1 MQLHTLT
8 PDFSHILFDEPS
20 SVFHVLTESERKLFL
35 DRMEVRK
42 YRKGDFICRTGDL
55 PAGLFC
61 LISGTA
67 KICRI
72 GAGGREH
79 IFRTT
84 QPNALFGY
92 ISLFTNHV
100 YSVSVKAIEDIAAA
114 VIDHET
120 LFSLLR
126 TNSELSILFIKLL
139 TTELSLSY
147 FRTVMLTQK
156 QMPARLAETL
166 LFLRD
171 TYGFEKDGVTL
182 TVRFSREN
190 IANLSNMTTAN
201 AIRTLSSFA
210 GEKLIGL
217 EGKRIKLLDIDGI
230 KKKSGS

>member
-1 MQLHTLT
+1 MCAL
-8 PDFSHILFDEPS
+8 DVNKILFDEPS
-20 SVFHVLTESERKLFL
+20 SLFHVLTESEKELFR
-35 DRMEVRK
+35 DHMEMRK
-42 YRKGDFICRTGDL
+42 YRKGDYICRTGDM

-67 KICRI
+67 KICRT
-72 GAGGREH
+72 GTGGREH

-92 ISLFTNHV
+92 ISLFTNQV
-100 YSVSVKAIEDIAAA
+100 YSVSVRAIEDLAAA
-114 VIDHET
+114 VIDRET
-120 LFSLLR
+120 LFSLLHS
-126 TNSELSILFIKLL
+126 NSELSILFVKLL

-166 LFLRD
+166 LFLRN
-171 TYGFEKDGVTL
+171 TYGFEEDGVTL

-210 GEKLIGL
+210 REKLVGL
-217 EGKRIKLLDIDGI
+217 EGKRIKLLDIARLEEI
-230 KKKSGS
+230 IRL